1 MAGGHANNEQ
11 VPQWLHVLL
20 RTMFWEPCSKGHTKE
35 NRAEDCIF
43 CLQCYQVFCPHC
55 THDVRSHRLL
65 KVRRYVY
72 RSVVL
77 VKDMQE
83 LNIDVSRIQPY
94 IINGQ
99 TGVHLR
105 PMRRSSLFRPSADV
119 SQDDFSGPEAER
131 RYRNSQPHMVQPAE
145 ADGQRLPAEPDH
157 GAEAEAEPPAP
168 EPAGLLEENRLS
180 YRTRPRKQEKPRRSP
195 FF

>member
-1 MAGGHANNEQ
+1 
-11 VPQWLHVLL
+11 
-20 RTMFWEPCSKGHTKE
+20 MFWEPCSKGHTKE

-83 LNIDVSRIQPY
+83 LNIDVSRIQEK
-94 IINGQ
+94 
-99 TGVHLR
+99 
-105 PMRRSSLFRPSADV
+105 ADV
-119 SQDDFSGPEAER
+119 LQDDFSGPEAER
-131 RYRNSQPHMVQPAE
+131 RYRNSQPHMVQQAE
-145 ADGQRLPAEPDH
+145 ADGHRLPAEPDH
-157 GAEAEAEPPAP
+157 GAEAEPPAP